1 MRILYVVDN
10 WPSLFGAY
18 VLSEAKWMKDRGHRV
33 AVVSLACGG
42 PHGFREETAGYVELS
57 DFGVEDIPVLRLESK
72 QLTMDETAA
81 GVLSFARRQET
92 ELIDAHF
99 AREPAEVALAVTRAS
114 GIPFTVRLRGGDIH
128 TNTSPKL
135 GQIMHCASAICPMS
149 NFLAAVLTGKR
160 RLKRT
165 PEGIPANVSPGKI
178 RVTPNSLPLRYCS
191 AHPAPQSDD
200 EQVVGAIGRLV
211 PIKRLPDLLQA
222 VADLAGDFPGLR
234 LLIIGGG
241 VAMEE
246 LQALAGSAGL
256 GDRFEVTG
264 FKGWHEVMELAGRL
278 HIYVQASEL
287 EGCSLATI
295 EAGFR
300 GIPLVLSRTGASEES
315 VEPGANGYLFDAGD
329 VAALRDAL
337 RKLLVA
343 GKKIREE
350 MGAASLKIVGGRFS
364 AEMNLPRIESIFQAV
379 INRERL
385 PA

>member
-18 VLSEAKWMKDRGHRV
+18 VLREAKWMKDRGHRV

-135 GQIMHCASAICPMS
+135 GQIMHYASAICPMS
-149 NFLAAVLTGKR
+149 NFLSAVLTGKR

-178 RVTPNSLPLRYCS
+178 RVTPNSLPSRYCS
-191 AHPAPQSDD
+191 ARPVAQSD
-200 EQVVGAIGRLV
+200 EVHVVGAIGRLV

-222 VADLAGDFPGLR
+222 VGDLAGDFPGLR

-241 VAMEE
+241 VTMDE
-246 LQALAGSAGL
+246 LQALAESIGL
-256 GDRFEVTG
+256 SDRCEVTG
-264 FKGWHEVMELAGRL
+264 FKSWQEVVALAGRL

-295 EAGFR
+295 EAGFK

-315 VEPGANGYLFDAGD
+315 VEHGMNGYLFDPGD
-329 VAALRDAL
+329 VTALRESL
-337 RKLLVA
+337 RKLLVG
-343 GKKIREE
+343 GKKRREE
-350 MGAASLKIVGGRFS
+350 MGAASLKIVGERFS
-364 AEMNLPRIESIFQAV
+364 SERNLPRIEAIFQAV
-379 INRERL
+379 INHEAL